1 MSAEPCL
8 LMQLQ
13 CNFTNGHVNKIIVF
27 GHFKT
32 KQAIYNKLIVTNMYT
47 EIDKKLMFKFLER
60 NYPVTRIKH
69 NMRFRRAIQLDN
81 GQTFILGEEGSHAQL
96 KFQLLDTLRQ
106 VFNCD
111 EVICKVVL
119 DSFLPIK

>member
-1 MSAEPCL
+1 MI
-8 LMQLQ
+8 
-13 CNFTNGHVNKIIVF
+13 GIILATIAVF
-27 GHFKT
+27 
-32 KQAIYNKLIVTNMYT
+32 NMYT

-81 GQTFILGEEGSHAQL
+81 GQTFILGEQGSHIQL
-96 KFQLLDTLRQ
+96 KFQLVDILKQ
-106 VFNCD
+106 VFDCD
-111 EVICKVVL
+111 EIICKSVL